1 MIYKFKVKLKKGEYG
16 EFPCYVSMYFV
27 EFYERIMKKSKIPVI
42 IYLILNLLIIS
53 CVVFNLLFRVVNA
66 LNIILAI
73 LLSFV
78 LYFISIVIALS
89 PIGEWIM
96 RRQLGCKKI
105 EDIRLLEYI
114 EPIFNEVYEKA
125 RKLDPSIPANVKL
138 YVNDSEEPNA
148 FATGRKTVCITKGL
162 INMPSDQIKATFGHE
177 FGHLAHKDTDLILI
191 VTVGNM
197 IITTIVTIIRVI
209 FAILYVIFNIFCFIF
224 RKDGLL
230 VDILGWLTY
239 LFVTVIINGFMYIW
253 TKVGVLLV
261 MKTSRS
267 EELEA
272 DKFSFELG
280 YGQELCRL
288 LEVIGD
294 PKEKNFFASLESSHP
309 DKEQRMEHLR
319 QLGVVIE

>member
-1 MIYKFKVKLKKGEYG
+1 MYNIVVISKFKVKLKKGEYG

-294 PKEKNFFASLESSHP
+294 PKEKTFL
-309 DKEQRMEHLR
+309 L
-319 QLGVVIE
+319 V

>member
-1 MIYKFKVKLKKGEYG
+1 
-16 EFPCYVSMYFV
+16 MYFV

-253 TKVGVLLV
+253 TKIGVLLV

-288 LEVIGD
+288 LEVIVD

>member
-1 MIYKFKVKLKKGEYG
+1 MKELKI
-16 EFPCYVSMYFV
+16 S
-27 EFYERIMKKSKIPVI
+27 VI

-53 CVVFNLLFRVVNA
+53 WIVFNLFFFFFFA

-73 LLSFV
+73 LFSFV

-105 EDIRLLEYI
+105 ENIRLLKYI
-114 EPIFNEVYEKA
+114 DPIFTEVYEKA
-125 RKLDPSIPANVKL
+125 RKLDPSIPENVKL

-253 TKVGVLLV
+253 TKIGVLLV

>member
-1 MIYKFKVKLKKGEYG
+1 
-16 EFPCYVSMYFV
+16 
-27 EFYERIMKKSKIPVI
+27 MKELKIPVI

-53 CVVFNLLFRVVNA
+53 WVVFNLFFRVVNV

-89 PIGEWIM
+89 QIGEWIM
-96 RRQLGCKKI
+96 RRQFGCKKI
-105 EDIRLLEYI
+105 ENIRLLKYI
-114 EPIFNEVYEKA
+114 EPIFTEVYEKA
-125 RKLDPSIPANVKL
+125 RKLDPSIPENVKL
-138 YVNDSEEPNA
+138 YVNDSEEPNE

-162 INMPSDQIKATFGHE
+162 INMPSDQIKVTFGHE

-197 IITTIVTIIRVI
+197 IITAIITVIRVI
-209 FAILYVIFNIFCFIF
+209 FAILYAIFNIFCFVSKKNRLFEYI
-224 RKDGLL
+224 
-230 VDILGWLTY
+230 VGWLAY

-294 PKEKNFFASLESSHP
+294 PKGKNFFASLESSHP

-319 QLGVVIE
+319 QLGVVI

>member
-1 MIYKFKVKLKKGEYG
+1 MYNIVVIYKFKVKLKKGEYG
-16 EFPCYVSMYFV
+16 EFTYYVSMYFV

-53 CVVFNLLFRVVNA
+53 WVVFNLFFRVVNA

-105 EDIRLLEYI
+105 KDIRLLEYI

-162 INMPSDQIKATFGHE
+162 INMPSDQI
-177 FGHLAHKDTDLILI
+177 
-191 VTVGNM
+191 N
-197 IITTIVTIIRVI
+197 
-209 FAILYVIFNIFCFIF
+209 
-224 RKDGLL
+224 
-230 VDILGWLTY
+230 
-239 LFVTVIINGFMYIW
+239 
-253 TKVGVLLV
+253 
-261 MKTSRS
+261 
-267 EELEA
+267 
-272 DKFSFELG
+272 
-280 YGQELCRL
+280 
-288 LEVIGD
+288 
-294 PKEKNFFASLESSHP
+294 
-309 DKEQRMEHLR
+309 
-319 QLGVVIE
+319 

>member
-1 MIYKFKVKLKKGEYG
+1 MKELKI
-16 EFPCYVSMYFV
+16 S
-27 EFYERIMKKSKIPVI
+27 VI

-53 CVVFNLLFRVVNA
+53 WIVFNLFFRVVNA

-105 EDIRLLEYI
+105 ENIRLLKYI
-114 EPIFNEVYEKA
+114 DPIFTEVYEKA
-125 RKLDPSIPANVKL
+125 RKLDPSIPENVKL

-253 TKVGVLLV
+253 TKIGVLLV

>member
-1 MIYKFKVKLKKGEYG
+1 MI
-16 EFPCYVSMYFV
+16 
-27 EFYERIMKKSKIPVI
+27 
-42 IYLILNLLIIS
+42 
-53 CVVFNLLFRVVNA
+53 
-66 LNIILAI
+66 
-73 LLSFV
+73 
-78 LYFISIVIALS
+78 
-89 PIGEWIM
+89 
-96 RRQLGCKKI
+96 
-105 EDIRLLEYI
+105 
-114 EPIFNEVYEKA
+114 
-125 RKLDPSIPANVKL
+125 
-138 YVNDSEEPNA
+138 
-148 FATGRKTVCITKGL
+148 IT
-162 INMPSDQIKATFGHE
+162 A
-177 FGHLAHKDTDLILI
+177 I
-191 VTVGNM
+191 VTV
-197 IITTIVTIIRVI
+197 IRII
-209 FAILYVIFNIFCFIF
+209 FAIIYTIFNIFCIVSSKNRLFEYIV
-224 RKDGLL
+224 GL
-230 VDILGWLTY
+230 ITY

>member
-1 MIYKFKVKLKKGEYG
+1 
-16 EFPCYVSMYFV
+16 MYFV

-294 PKEKNFFASLESSHP
+294 PKEKTFL
-309 DKEQRMEHLR
+309 L
-319 QLGVVIE
+319 V